1 MGGAATA
8 SRHSARLRAGGGPVI
23 FFDMKKSAK
32 GPVVRVL
39 CLAALAA
46 AVVTWAWVPMPGS
59 SPGEGLKKG
68 ATAKTSLSKGD
79 NL

>member
-1 MGGAATA
+1 MWTRRQRAKG
-8 SRHSARLRAGGGPVI
+8 SLAGG
-23 FFDMKKSAK
+23 
-32 GPVVRVL
+32 L
-39 CLAALAA
+39 YLAALAA